1 MITEV
6 IIMDFKRLE
15 KNLCD
20 NIYEAQLKLGYD
32 KRPMSL
38 NYMETSLKHLLGKDV
53 SEEVLLA
60 FADEVENRLGRLTF
74 RPIKNGFCITIPAEG
89 TEYVH
94 NSSDDRSFMEKLVS
108 AVKGHCSTEPLL
120 ELFRSA
126 SPDVVIKEINNEEFR
141 YLAYFPDSV
150 PDEYYYCI
158 SEEEEIDGSI
168 HASYHRFIREDYEE
182 FGF

>member
-1 MITEV
+1 MNF
-6 IIMDFKRLE
+6 DRLE
-15 KNLCD
+15 KNICD

-38 NYMETSLKHLLGKDV
+38 NYMASSLIHLLGTDV
-53 SEEVLLA
+53 TEDVLDK
-60 FADEVENRLGRLTF
+60 FADNVSARLGKLSF

-94 NSSDDRSFMEKLVS
+94 SQYNGSSFMTKLVETVRKH
-108 AVKGHCSTEPLL
+108 ADTEKVLA
-120 ELFRSA
+120 LFREA
-126 SPDVVIKEINNEEFR
+126 SQNVSINDINNEEFR
-141 YLAYFPDSV
+141 YLAYFPNKT

-158 SEEEEIDGSI
+158 SEEEEMDGSI

-182 FGF
+182 FDF

>member
-60 FADEVENRLGRLTF
+60 FADEVENRLGRLTRLRARNTF
-74 RPIKNGFCITIPAEG
+74 ITAAT
-89 TEYVH
+89 TEASWK
-94 NSSDDRSFMEKLVS
+94 SSFPQLKVIAAQSPFWSCS
-108 AVKGHCSTEPLL
+108 AALL
-120 ELFRSA
+120 PMWS
-126 SPDVVIKEINNEEFR
+126 
-141 YLAYFPDSV
+141 
-150 PDEYYYCI
+150 
-158 SEEEEIDGSI
+158 
-168 HASYHRFIREDYEE
+168 
-182 FGF
+182 

>member
-1 MITEV
+1 MN
-6 IIMDFKRLE
+6 FKRLE

-32 KRPMSL
+32 KHPMSL
-38 NYMETSLKHLLGKDV
+38 NYTETSLKHLL
-53 SEEVLLA
+53 ETEVTEKVLTE
-60 FADEVENRLGRLTF
+60 FADEAENRLGRLTF

-94 NSSDDRSFMEKLVS
+94 NSSDERSFMKSLVS
-108 AVKGHCSTEPLL
+108 AVAGHCSTEPLL
-120 ELFRSA
+120 ELFRNASA
-126 SPDVVIKEINNEEFR
+126 DVIIREINNEEFR
-141 YLAYFPDSV
+141 YLAYFSDSV

-168 HASYHRFIREDYEE
+168 HASYHRFIREDYED

>member
-1 MITEV
+1 
-6 IIMDFKRLE
+6 MDFKRLE

-32 KRPMSL
+32 KLPMSL
-38 NYMETSLKHLLGKDV
+38 NYMSTSLKHLTGTDV
-53 SEEVLLA
+53 TEDILLA
-60 FADEVENRLGRLTF
+60 FADEAENRLGRLTF

-94 NSSDDRSFMEKLVS
+94 NSIDDRSFMEKLVS
-108 AVKGHCSTEPLL
+108 AVASHCSTEPLM

-126 SPDVVIKEINNEEFR
+126 SSDVVIKEINNEEFR
-141 YLAYFPDSV
+141 YLVYFPDNI

-168 HASYHRFIREDYEE
+168 HASYHRFIREDYEDL
-182 FGF
+182 GF

>member
-1 MITEV
+1 MNFE
-6 IIMDFKRLE
+6 RLE
-15 KNLCD
+15 KNICD

-38 NYMETSLKHLLGKDV
+38 NYMSSSLMHLIGPEASIEILEHFADYVSARLGKL
-53 SEEVLLA
+53 SFL
-60 FADEVENRLGRLTF
+60 
-74 RPIKNGFCITIPAEG
+74 PIKNGFCITIPAEG

-94 NSSDDRSFMEKLVS
+94 SQYNGSSFMAKLVETVRKHADTQKVLS
-108 AVKGHCSTEPLL
+108 
-120 ELFRSA
+120 LFREA
-126 SPDVVIKEINNEEFR
+126 SQNVSINDINSEEFR
-141 YLAYFPDSV
+141 YLAYFPDKT

-158 SEEEEIDGSI
+158 SEEEEMDGSI

>member
-1 MITEV
+1 
-6 IIMDFKRLE
+6 MDFKRLE

-32 KRPMSL
+32 KREMSF
-38 NYMETSLKHLLGKDV
+38 NYMSASLKHLIGSDV
-53 SEEVLLA
+53 NEDVLLA
-60 FADEVENRLGRLTF
+60 FADETENRLGRLTF

-94 NSSDDRSFMEKLVS
+94 NSIDDRSFMEKLVS
-108 AVKGHCSTEPLL
+108 AVASHCSTEPLM

-126 SPDVVIKEINNEEFR
+126 SSDVVIKEINNEEFR
-141 YLAYFPDSV
+141 YLVYFPDNI

-168 HASYHRFIREDYEE
+168 HASYHRFIREDYEDL
-182 FGF
+182 GF